1 MSEIEKMY
9 KIAGIKPDCT
19 YLFLVDG
26 NGENE
31 AARTISIGSKADLKR
46 LIVDCGVKGRV
57 IKSTNTLK
65 PFYPP
70 FTTEKQLELIK
81 FLQRKN
87 GYKFSFSSTNDNSE
101 YLFFAHK
108 DNTPVQELIVAG
120 DKYYEEALAGF
131 INSLWQ
137 VLTLEEKQ
145 QVKGILE

>member
-9 KIAGIKPDCT
+9 ENANITPDCT

-57 IKSTNTLK
+57 IKSTNTLN

-70 FTTEKQLELIK
+70 FTAEKQLELIK
-81 FLQRKN
+81 WCLDNYR
-87 GYKFSFSSTNDNSE
+87 GYIFDSIETEWF
-101 YLFFAHK
+101 
-108 DNTPVQELIVAG
+108 
-120 DKYYEEALAGF
+120 EEQLCAF
-131 INSLWQ
+131 INNIWQ
-137 VLTLEEKQ
+137 DLTDEEKQ